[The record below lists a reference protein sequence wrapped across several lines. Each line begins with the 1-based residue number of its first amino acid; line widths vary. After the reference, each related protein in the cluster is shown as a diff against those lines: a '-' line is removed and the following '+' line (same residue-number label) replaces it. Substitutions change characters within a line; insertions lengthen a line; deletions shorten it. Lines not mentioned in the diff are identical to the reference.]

1 MFKNMVKIVAA
12 AALLAACSEQEST
25 SAQQAANLTIVS
37 AQNGTVS
44 EFVVENAVTPEEL
57 QKGLMYREKLE
68 PGHGM
73 AFNMKGFDHVG
84 MWMKN
89 TQIPLDML
97 FAKDGKVIW
106 VYKNSKPLSE
116 ETITAPEPADV
127 VIEINAGEADKY
139 NIQPGDTIKHVFFGN
154 EDVK

>member
-12 AALLAACSEQEST
+12 VALLAACSEQEST

-37 AQNGTVS
+37 ALNGTVS

-106 VYKNSKPLSE
+106 VYKNAKPLSE
-116 ETITAPEPADV
+116 ETITSPEPADV

>member
-1 MFKNMVKIVAA
+1 MLKSMFKI
-12 AALLAACSEQEST
+12 LAVIMLVSACSEQKSD
-25 SAQQAANLTIVS
+25 SAKQDANLTIVS
-37 AQNGTVS
+37 AANGTVA

-57 QKGLMYREKLE
+57 QKGLMFRDSLE
-68 PGHGM
+68 AGHGM

-89 TQIPLDML
+89 TKIPLDMI

-106 VYKNSKPLSE
+106 VYKNAKPLSL
-116 ETITAPEPADV
+116 ETITSPEPADV
-127 VIEINAGEADKY
+127 VIEINAGEAEKY